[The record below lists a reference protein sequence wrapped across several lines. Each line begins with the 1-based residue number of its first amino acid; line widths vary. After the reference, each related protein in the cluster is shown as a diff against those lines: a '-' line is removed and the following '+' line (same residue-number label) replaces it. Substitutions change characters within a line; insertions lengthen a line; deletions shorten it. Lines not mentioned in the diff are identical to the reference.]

1 MKDPSKTERATPK
14 RRNKARREGNVPKS
28 QEMTKTVTIV
38 VGLLGMYL
46 YFTVIVEHVSRVF
59 RYFFANVATMPVTQ
73 ESAYAVFTL
82 AVKETAIMVL
92 PVMLA
97 LALGAYACL
106 RVQVGKLW
114 TTKVFKPKF
123 KFLNII
129 GGLKRIFFSPQTFV
143 RLGKSALLAA
153 VIGFVPY
160 AFIRSEM
167 ENFLPLYHENAAGLG
182 AYMLRMGFRMTLYT
196 LAPMVVIAVADLV
209 WTRFQYEENL
219 KMSKDEVKDERKQAE
234 GDPKIKQQQR
244 QKMMAFIAKRMMK
257 EVPRADVVIT
267 NPTHYAVALR
277 YDPTVCPAPLVVA
290 KGMNKVAERI
300 KLIAREH
307 HVPIRENRP
316 LAQSLYRLVEV
327 GQPIPEEL
335 YKAVAAVLAQIWK
348 MQGKMPQRPGQ
359 GPGSASP
366 GA

>member
-1 MKDPSKTERATPK
+1 
-14 RRNKARREGNVPKS
+14 
-28 QEMTKTVTIV
+28 MTKAVTIV

-46 YFTVIVEHVSRVF
+46 YVPVIIGHVSRVF
-59 RYFFANVATMPVTQ
+59 SYFFANAATTPVTQ
-73 ESAYAVFTL
+73 ETAYTMFTL
-82 AVKETAIMVL
+82 AVRETAIMVL

-97 LALGAYACL
+97 LALGALVCL
-106 RVQVGKLW
+106 RLQVGKLW
-114 TTKVFKPKF
+114 TTKVLKPKF

-129 GGLKRIFFSPQTFV
+129 SGLKRTFFSPQTFV

-160 AFIRSEM
+160 TFILSEK
-167 ENFLPLYHENAAGLG
+167 ENFLPLYYVDASGLG
-182 AYMLRMGFRMTLYT
+182 AYMLRMGFKMTLYT
-196 LAPMVVIAVADLV
+196 LAPMLVIAVVDLV
-209 WTRFQYEENL
+209 WTRYQYEEGI
-219 KMSKDEVKDERKQAE
+219 KMTKDEVKDERKQAE

-277 YDPTVCPAPLVVA
+277 YDPTLCPAPLVVA

-316 LAQSLYRLVEV
+316 LAQSLYKLVEV
-327 GQPIPEEL
+327 GQPIPEDL

-359 GPGSASP
+359 GNA
-366 GA
+366 AENN